1 MRSSKTVPTGVAKST
16 ESKNVTGAGNH
27 VAESPTERA
36 TTDCTES
43 HHVQEANLF
52 DIVSFT
58 KGNFVQNWHAGE
70 NTSYDTII
78 W

>member
-1 MRSSKTVPTGVAKST
+1 MPAGVAKST
-16 ESKNVTGAGNH
+16 ESKNVTGIENH
-27 VAESPTERA
+27 EAESPKKPA
-36 TTDCTES
+36 STDCTES

-52 DIVSFT
+52 DIVSFK
-58 KGNFVQNWHAGE
+58 KGNFVQNWYPGE